1 MTAPLV
7 PPEVVIPVRYVPI
20 YSRRLFG
27 STLFAVATPLE
38 FRAAFALWLNS
49 WEQRPAGSLPSTDRE
64 LCRLAELGGDLARWG
79 KVKRMALRHWQ
90 LCDDGRLYHPV
101 VAEYVLDA
109 WKAFNKR
116 RARTEAATTAR
127 LARLNGDATSNVTK
141 GKKQRNVHQR
151 IGSDQNPPS
160 PLSDFSKNGDGRL
173 AGNGL
178 ALAPAVNPKFIGHSP
193 PCSCANCTRWAEQQ
207 RSAG

>member
-7 PPEVVIPVRYVPI
+7 PPDVVIPVRFVPI

-27 STLFAVATPLE
+27 STLFAVATPAE

-64 LCRLAELGGDLARWG
+64 LCRLAEPGGDLAKWG

-101 VAEYVLDA
+101 VAEYVLEA
-109 WKAFNKR
+109 WGQFNR
-116 RARTEAATTAR
+116 RRLRTAAATAAR
-127 LARLNGDATSNVTK
+127 LARQGANATGDVTTDDQ
-141 GKKQRNVHQR
+141 QRNVHLYTGQDR
-151 IGSDQNPPS
+151 TVPPS
-160 PLSDFSKNGDGRL
+160 PKIYKNGDGRH

-178 ALAPAVNPKFIGHSP
+178 APPPAVNPKFLGHGDV
-193 PCSCANCTRWAEQQ
+193 CSCPNCTRWAEQH